1 MNVIGEHTDYNDGF
15 VMPFAID
22 RDTIVASA
30 CKTGRV
36 LVVHEDNVSY
46 GVGAE
51 VAAVVAEECF
61 YDLDAPVRR
70 LAMAD
75 VPAMPF
81 AAPMEHAGSIE
92 AADIARAARDL
103 LGV

>member
-1 MNVIGEHTDYNDGF
+1 M
-15 VMPFAID
+15 
-22 RDTIVASA
+22 
-30 CKTGRV
+30 
-36 LVVHEDNVSY
+36 LVVHEDNISY

-51 VAAVVAEECF
+51 VAAVVAQECF

-81 AAPMEHAGSIE
+81 AAPMEHAVAIE
-92 AADIARAARDL
+92 AVDIATAARDL